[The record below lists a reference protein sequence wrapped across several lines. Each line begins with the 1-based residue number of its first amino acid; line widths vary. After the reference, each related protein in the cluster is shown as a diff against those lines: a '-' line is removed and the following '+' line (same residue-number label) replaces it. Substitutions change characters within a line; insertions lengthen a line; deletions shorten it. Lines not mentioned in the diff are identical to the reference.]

1 MSGQCVTLPT
11 WRMPSCEA
19 DAAARRFQWGSMAP
33 HFDSVTLTGL
43 LDRLLVAGLVYGC
56 TLILKKKAALR
67 LLAILTVLFIAAF
80 GTNALGLT
88 ATASFFNLLISSA
101 PVILAIIFQS
111 DLKRALFSFWKLHK
125 AGEGGSDDVTKIV
138 EELSKGLHELADR
151 KIGALIVIIR
161 QMSIDHLVQIGT
173 EIDAR
178 VTSELL
184 NSIFLPYSPIHDGA
198 VIIQRDKIVSAGCF
212 LPLSQNPDIAK
223 SFGTRHRAALGISEQ
238 TDVLVLVV
246 SEETGKISIV
256 HEGQITF
263 DADPAEIR
271 RLSRK
276 AIEGRRASRLA
287 TASEN

>member
-1 MSGQCVTLPT
+1 MAPLFDNATLP
-11 WRMPSCEA
+11 A
-19 DAAARRFQWGSMAP
+19 
-33 HFDSVTLTGL
+33 L
-43 LDRLLVAGLVYGC
+43 LDKLIVAGLVYAC
-56 TLILKKKAALR
+56 SLLLKREAALR
-67 LLAILTVLFIAAF
+67 FLVILLFLVVLEFTSNKF
-80 GTNALGLT
+80 GLT
-88 ATASFFNLLISSA
+88 ATASFFHLLLNSA
-101 PVILAIIFQS
+101 PVILVIIFQS
-111 DLKRALFSFWKLHK
+111 DIKRALFSFWKRHK
-125 AGEGGSDDVTKIV
+125 SGESENLDATTTVD
-138 EELSKGLHELADR
+138 ELSKGLHELAER
-151 KIGALIVIIR
+151 RIGALIVIIR

-173 EIDAR
+173 EIDAK

-198 VIIQRDKIVSAGCF
+198 VIIHREKITSAGCI

-256 HEGQITF
+256 HEGKITY

-276 AIEGRRASRLA
+276 AIEGRRAPRA
-287 TASEN
+287 TVVQEH

>member
-1 MSGQCVTLPT
+1 
-11 WRMPSCEA
+11 
-19 DAAARRFQWGSMAP
+19 MAP
-33 HFDSVTLTGL
+33 VFDSATLLGL
-43 LDRLLVAGLVYGC
+43 LDKLIVAGLVYVC
-56 TLILKKKAALR
+56 TLILKKDIALR
-67 LLAILTVLFIAAF
+67 LLGILTVLCIAGFIASAV
-80 GTNALGLT
+80 GLT
-88 ATASFFNLLISSA
+88 ATASFFNLLLTSA

-111 DLKRALFSFWKLHK
+111 DIKRALFSFWKRHK
-125 AGEGGSDDVTKIV
+125 SGDSDNLDVTSTV
-138 EELSKGLHELADR
+138 DELSKGLHELAER
-151 KIGALIVIIR
+151 RIGALIVITR
-161 QMSIDHLVQIGT
+161 QMSIDHLIQIGT
-173 EIDAR
+173 EIDAK

-198 VIIQRDKIVSAGCF
+198 VIIQREKITSAGCI

-256 HEGQITF
+256 HEGKITY

-276 AIEGRRASRLA
+276 AIEGRRAPRV
-287 TASEN
+287 TVVQEH

>member
-1 MSGQCVTLPT
+1 
-11 WRMPSCEA
+11 
-19 DAAARRFQWGSMAP
+19 MALL
-33 HFDSVTLTGL
+33 FDSVTLPGL
-43 LDRLLVAGLVYGC
+43 LDKLLVVGLVYGC
-56 TLILKKKAALR
+56 TLILRKEAALR
-67 LLAILTVLFIAAF
+67 LLAILTALVAAEF
-80 GTNALGLT
+80 GSAKLGLNST
-88 ATASFFNLLISSA
+88 SSFFHNLLSSS

-111 DLKRALFSFWKLHK
+111 DIKRALFSFWKRHK
-125 AGEGGSDDVTKIV
+125 SGESDNLDLTTTVD
-138 EELSKGLHELADR
+138 ELSKGLHELAER
-151 KIGALIVIIR
+151 RIGALIVVIR

-173 EIDAR
+173 EIDAK

-198 VIIQRDKIVSAGCF
+198 VIIQRDKITSAGCF

-256 HEGQITF
+256 HEGKITY

-271 RLSRK
+271 RVSRK
-276 AIEGRRASRLA
+276 AIEGRRAPRMA
-287 TASEN
+287 TVSEN

>member
-1 MSGQCVTLPT
+1 
-11 WRMPSCEA
+11 
-19 DAAARRFQWGSMAP
+19 MAP
-33 HFDSVTLTGL
+33 LFDSVTLPGL
-43 LDRLLVAGLVYGC
+43 LDKLFVAALVCGC
-56 TLILKKKAALR
+56 TLILKKEAALR
-67 LLAILTVLFIAAF
+67 LLAILAILYIAAV
-80 GTNALGLT
+80 GSNNLGLT
-88 ATASFFNLLISSA
+88 ATSSFLYLLLSSA
-101 PVILAIIFQS
+101 PIILAIIFQS
-111 DLKRALFSFWKLHK
+111 DIKRALFSFWKRHK
-125 AGEGGSDDVTKIV
+125 SGEGVSTDVTTTV
-138 EELSKGLHELADR
+138 DELLKGLDELAER
-151 KIGALIVIIR
+151 RIGALIVIIR

-173 EIDAR
+173 EIDAK

-198 VIIQRDKIVSAGCF
+198 VIIQREKITSAGCF

-256 HEGQITF
+256 HEGKITY

-276 AIEGRRASRLA
+276 AIEGRRAPR
-287 TASEN
+287 TAAAEH

>member
-1 MSGQCVTLPT
+1 MAPLFDSITLP
-11 WRMPSCEA
+11 
-19 DAAARRFQWGSMAP
+19 
-33 HFDSVTLTGL
+33 GL
-43 LDRLLVAGLVYGC
+43 LDKLLVAGLVYGC
-56 TLILKKKAALR
+56 TLILKKEAALR
-67 LLAILTVLFIAAF
+67 LLAVLTSLVVAQFFA
-80 GTNALGLT
+80 TALGLT
-88 ATASFFNLLISSA
+88 STAYFFNLLLSSS

-111 DLKRALFSFWKLHK
+111 DLKRALFSFWKRHK
-125 AGEGGSDDVTKIV
+125 SGEGENNDVTTTV
-138 EELSKGLHELADR
+138 DELLKGLHELAER
-151 KIGALIVIIR
+151 RIGALIVIIR

-173 EIDAR
+173 EIDAK

-198 VIIQRDKIVSAGCF
+198 VIIQREKITSAGCF

-256 HEGQITF
+256 HEGKITY
-263 DADPAEIR
+263 DADPVEIR

-276 AIEGRRASRLA
+276 AIEGRRAARV
-287 TASEN
+287 TVTPEH

>member
-1 MSGQCVTLPT
+1 
-11 WRMPSCEA
+11 
-19 DAAARRFQWGSMAP
+19 MAE
-33 HFDSVTLTGL
+33 FIDSVTLPGL
-43 LDRLLVAGLVYGC
+43 LDKLLVAGLIYGC
-56 TLILKKKAALR
+56 TLIFKKEAALR
-67 LLAILTVLFIAAF
+67 ILAVLATLIIAEFVFRSLGLASTAAF
-80 GTNALGLT
+80 
-88 ATASFFNLLISSA
+88 FQLLLSSA

-111 DLKRALFSFWKLHK
+111 DIKRALFSFWKRHK
-125 AGEGGSDDVTKIV
+125 PGESENADVTTTV
-138 EELSKGLHELADR
+138 DELSKGLHELAER
-151 KIGALIVIIR
+151 RIGALIVIIR
-161 QMSIDHLVQIGT
+161 QMSVDHLIQVGT
-173 EIDAR
+173 EIDAK

-198 VIIQRDKIVSAGCF
+198 VIIQREKITSAGCI

-256 HEGQITF
+256 HEGKITY

-276 AIEGRRASRLA
+276 AIEGRRAPRVTVA
-287 TASEN
+287 ADH

>member
-1 MSGQCVTLPT
+1 MAPFFDNVTL
-11 WRMPSCEA
+11 
-19 DAAARRFQWGSMAP
+19 
-33 HFDSVTLTGL
+33 LGL
-43 LDRLLVAGLVYGC
+43 LDKFIVVGLVYGC
-56 TLILKKKAALR
+56 ALIIRKEAALR
-67 LLAILTVLFIAAF
+67 LIAIMTALFVAEYSSKK
-80 GTNALGLT
+80 LGLT
-88 ATASFFNLLISSA
+88 STASFFHLLLSSA

-111 DLKRALFSFWKLHK
+111 DIKRALFSFWKRHK
-125 AGEGGSDDVTKIV
+125 SGDSDNQDVSTTV
-138 EELSKGLHELADR
+138 DELSKGLHELAER
-151 KIGALIVIIR
+151 RIGALIVIIR

-173 EIDAR
+173 EIDAK

-198 VIIQRDKIVSAGCF
+198 VIIQREKITSAGCI

-256 HEGQITF
+256 HEGKITY

-276 AIEGRRASRLA
+276 AIEGRRAPRVTIA
-287 TASEN
+287 PEH

>member
-1 MSGQCVTLPT
+1 MASFFDNVTL
-11 WRMPSCEA
+11 
-19 DAAARRFQWGSMAP
+19 
-33 HFDSVTLTGL
+33 LGL
-43 LDRLLVAGLVYGC
+43 LDKFIVVGLIYGC
-56 TLILKKKAALR
+56 TLILRKEAALR
-67 LLAILTVLFIAAF
+67 LIAIMAALFVAEF
-80 GTNALGLT
+80 SSKQMGLT
-88 ATASFFNLLISSA
+88 STASFFHLLLSSA

-111 DLKRALFSFWKLHK
+111 DIKRALFSFWKRHK
-125 AGEGGSDDVTKIV
+125 SADSDNHDVTTTV
-138 EELSKGLHELADR
+138 DELSKGLHELAER
-151 KIGALIVIIR
+151 RIGALIVIIR

-173 EIDAR
+173 EIDAK

-198 VIIQRDKIVSAGCF
+198 VIIQREKITSAGCI

-256 HEGQITF
+256 HEGKITY

-276 AIEGRRASRLA
+276 AIEGRRAPRV
-287 TASEN
+287 TVIPEH